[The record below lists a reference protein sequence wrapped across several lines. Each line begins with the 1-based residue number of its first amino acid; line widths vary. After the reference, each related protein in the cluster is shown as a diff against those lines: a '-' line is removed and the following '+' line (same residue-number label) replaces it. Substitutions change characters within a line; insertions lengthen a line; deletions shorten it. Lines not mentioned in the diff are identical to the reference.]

1 MATAAL
7 KFGRHKY
14 GALNLLL
21 AKWLRLHAQPQP
33 YVYVT
38 LGGTELKDISNLDWI
53 DRTLG
58 SQVYTFEQNPTRY
71 VLAEQT
77 ATRLRAQG
85 VLIDVF
91 QDDLFTF
98 TRTSDDP
105 HIFYLDLFRICSPKN
120 YQNEFATWF
129 DNSVIRPGDF
139 LIVTSY
145 LGRKTSWENVLKP
158 FDPEFTF
165 LNVTALQEK
174 KSLYNA
180 YHPAMMLNRALRQFD
195 LQDDLKLIPLCWVK
209 YFDTS
214 TMGIYGIRCEEGKTA
229 LRSLVTGSFGADLTK
244 KAGSLYMQSYDA

>member
-1 MATAAL
+1 MPTASL

-21 AKWLRLHAQPQP
+21 AKWLRLHAAPQA

-58 SQVYTFEQNPTRY
+58 SHVYTYEQDQGRY
-71 VLAEQT
+71 LLAEQT
-77 ATRLRAQG
+77 ATALRAQG
-85 VLIDVF
+85 LLIDVV
-91 QDDLFTF
+91 QDDLFTYA
-98 TRTSDDP
+98 RVSDQP
-105 HIFYLDLFRICSPKN
+105 HIFYLDLFRICSPGN
-120 YQNEFATWF
+120 YQNEFAEWF
-129 DNSVIRPGDF
+129 DNSIIRPGDF

-165 LNVTALQEK
+165 LSVTALQDK

-180 YHPAMMLNRALRQFD
+180 YHPAMMLYRALRQFD
-195 LQDDLKLIPLCWVK
+195 LQEDLQLIPLCWVK

-214 TMGIYGIRCEEGKTA
+214 TMGIYGIRCEEGRT
-229 LRSLVTGSFGADLTK
+229 SLTSLLSGSFGADLTK
-244 KAGSLYMQSYDA
+244 KGGILFAHS